1 MEINYTKEE
10 TLQLIE
16 EYYKRLEGREVKAK
30 ITSTKGGIDM
40 YDHEGCITTIS
51 ITEKMDVCGMKKD
64 VVTRL
69 TTDEFRNHLRALF
82 GLYEFNLTTV
92 TLNDG
97 LNSRWEGYGYCEH
110 EVKNPY
116 FKGIT
121 VNVEKQKNKGLK
133 KAVEG

>member
-30 ITSTKGGIDM
+30 ITSTRGAIDM
-40 YDHEGCITTIS
+40 YDHEGCITSIS
-51 ITEKMDVCGMKKD
+51 ITEKMDVCGMRKD

-69 TTDEFRNHLRALF
+69 SEDDFKKYLKALF
-82 GLYEFNLTTV
+82 GLYEFNLTDV

-97 LNSRWEGYGYCEH
+97 LNSRWEGYGFDEH